1 MVTNYSYDPY
11 NPNPSDPWWIP
22 GWTAQNRTS
31 PPTTTIPAPPTFP
44 TDIPLINVVAT
55 YLDDDTGV
63 PLQGSIL
70 VRPNATYADKAS
82 GDVILPR
89 VRRYDIVNG
98 QLNIQLPASDSTA
111 LQATFTYTVRE
122 AFPAGQQFAINVP
135 SAAGTTPQQLH
146 SLIIPDATII
156 PIDSMP
162 PMYGWQYP
170 AVE

>member
-1 MVTNYSYDPY
+1 VVTNYFDPY
-11 NPNPSDPWWIP
+11 NPNPSDPWWIK
-22 GWTAQNRTS
+22 GWTAQNRTVPAAT
-31 PPTTTIPAPPTFP
+31 PPTTPPAFP
-44 TDIPLINVVAT
+44 ADIPLINVVAT

-70 VRPNATYADKAS
+70 VRPNATYQDKAS
-82 GDVILPR
+82 GSTVLPR

-98 QLNIQLPASDSTA
+98 ALNIQLPASDSAA
-111 LQATFTYTVRE
+111 LEASFTYTVRE
-122 AFPAGQQFAINVP
+122 AFPGGRQFAINVP
-135 SAAGTTPQQLH
+135 SAAGSAPQELH
-146 SLIIPDATII
+146 SLIIPDGTVI